1 MSDLC
6 SEQIAYKLKILC
18 RDVTCKRHFNVVVCD
33 KNNTA
38 AFDRWKWQI
47 KKATVFFSLL
57 ILSGMV
63 EKANNKKH
71 SHIFCYMEFSCQ
83 LCKSFVPVI
92 LTPNGFFQHTIAL
105 AMCCWTASIQQSR
118 KEDCNWEQK
127 RDCSFFIDCMYSIP
141 IIPGRGSIY
150 FQYVCRFFFKTKIS
164 RIKTM

>member
-63 EKANNKKH
+63 EKANNKKQ

-92 LTPNGFFQHTIAL
+92 LTPNGFFPAHYCISYVL
-105 AMCCWTASIQQSR
+105 LNSINSAIEERGLQLR
-118 KEDCNWEQK
+118 TKA
-127 RDCSFFIDCMYSIP
+127 RLLFFYRLHVFHSYYPRTRLNLFSICV
-141 IIPGRGSIY
+141 SM
-150 FQYVCRFFFKTKIS
+150 FFENKNK
-164 RIKTM
+164 